1 MQVASQAPATPHIT
15 DDIAQAMIEA
25 NAHGGATRQALLE
38 MGFSGADLDAH
49 GEAAKLRAAELFMRK
64 PEPPYDRAARVAQAA
79 RLIEQL
85 LPGTPALTMH
95 LQARGF
101 AKPELDDI
109 FTDALAAAADGFAH
123 DGGAA

>member
-1 MQVASQAPATPHIT
+1 MQVAPQAPATPHIT

-49 GEAAKLRAAELFMRK
+49 GEAAKLRATELFMRK

-123 DGGAA
+123 EGGAA